1 MLLFAA
7 FRKESEM
14 YTPYLFAKV
23 VFVPFHATTPPPQD
37 LICIHECWTQAVPKP
52 AWIISWFSLQKI

>member
-7 FRKESEM
+7 FKKESEI

-23 VFVPFHATTPPPQD
+23 VFVPFQAVTPPPQD
-37 LICIHECWTQAVPKP
+37 LI
-52 AWIISWFSLQKI
+52 